1 MMHTLNKNQKRA
13 VEFTHGICS
22 VIAVPGSG
30 KTLTM
35 AKRIGFLVREM
46 GVPPESILGLT
57 YTRSAAESMKERLVP
72 VLDEMASRVHLS
84 TIHSFCHHLL
94 RSEGAM
100 YEILSGKEQIR
111 FMRNIIKELRIRNL
125 AVGMVL
131 KEISLA
137 KNNLISLDEFYELYA
152 GDKTM
157 MEVANVFTKYEK
169 QKSKKMLKDFD
180 DLLINVHELLSGNK
194 GIREKYQGRFH
205 HVLID
210 EFQDTTPVQLELIK
224 LLTNDDIDTSFWI
237 CGDDWQS
244 IFAFTGA
251 SVGNIINFKSMFPT
265 AEEII
270 LDLNYRSSKKILHAC
285 QRLISHNR
293 RKIEKELKTENPA
306 GDDIVILE
314 SANEEEE
321 AVLLVHEIND
331 LVQRKE
337 MKHTDIAIL
346 YRANFQSRVIEETF
360 SQRKIPYQIEN
371 GLNFYDRYEVRC
383 LLDYLRVINNP
394 LSETGDEALVNIF
407 NIPNRYISRKF
418 VGELEQLCREQ
429 DCHLYEGLKGLRIK
443 LPYIRNNIKAM
454 IGFLDP
460 LIENRDSLQPAEVIA
475 ILREHLD
482 YDRFIT
488 EDDIP
493 SPDDLK
499 ILNINQLQMAAVKFT
514 SIDEFLTYT
523 ETFEDQAVSNNKDGV
538 RLMTIHKAKGL
549 EFPVVFVIGLVEG
562 VMPTKKGDIE
572 EERRICFVAMSRAM
586 HHLFLSWSRS
596 YLNQPAK
603 QSTFLTEAIS

>member
-1 MMHTLNKNQKRA
+1 M
-13 VEFTHGICS
+13 
-22 VIAVPGSG
+22 
-30 KTLTM
+30 KTL
-35 AKRIGFLVREM
+35 K
-46 GVPPESILGLT
+46 
-57 YTRSAAESMKERLVP
+57 
-72 VLDEMASRVHLS
+72 
-84 TIHSFCHHLL
+84 
-94 RSEGAM
+94 
-100 YEILSGKEQIR
+100 IR
-111 FMRNIIKELRIRNL
+111 KL

-137 KNNLISLDEFYELYA
+137 KNNLISLNEFYELYA

-157 MEVANVFTKYEK
+157 LEVADIFSEYEK

-180 DLLINVHELLSGNK
+180 DLLINVHELLAGNK
-194 GIREKYQGRFH
+194 AIREKYQGRFH

-224 LLTNDDIDTSFWI
+224 LLSNHKSDTSFWI

-270 LDLNYRSSKKILHAC
+270 LDLNYRSSKKILTAC

-306 GDDIVILE
+306 GDDIVIME

-346 YRANFQSRVIEETF
+346 YRANFQSRIIEETF

-371 GLNFYDRYEVRC
+371 GQNFYDRYEVRC

-394 LSETGDEALVNIF
+394 LSESGDEALVNIF

-418 VGELEQLCREQ
+418 VGELEQICREKE
-429 DCHLYEGLKGLRIK
+429 CHLYEGLKGLRIK
-443 LPYIRNNIKAM
+443 LPYIRNNIKGM
-454 IGFLDP
+454 IGFLNP
-460 LIENRDSLQPAEVIA
+460 LMENRDSLQPAELIA

-482 YDRFIT
+482 YDSFIT
-488 EDDIP
+488 EDDVP

-499 ILNINQLQMAAVKFT
+499 ILNVNQLQMAAVKFS

-523 ETFEDQAVSNNKDGV
+523 ETFEDQAISNNKDGV

-549 EFPVVFVIGLVEG
+549 EFPVVFVIGLVDG

-572 EERRICFVAMSRAM
+572 EERRICFVALSRAM
-586 HHLFLSWSRS
+586 HHLYLSWSRS

-603 QSTFLTEAIS
+603 QSTFLTEAISA

>member
-1 MMHTLNKNQKRA
+1 MT
-13 VEFTHGICS
+13 
-22 VIAVPGSG
+22 
-30 KTLTM
+30 
-35 AKRIGFLVREM
+35 KRIGFLVKKM
-46 GVPPESILGLT
+46 GVSPENILGLT
-57 YTRSAAESMKERLVP
+57 YTRSAAMAMKERLVP

-94 RSEGAM
+94 KSEGAM
-100 YEILSGKEQIR
+100 YEILSGKDQIR
-111 FMRNIIKELRIRNL
+111 FLRDNMKTLKIRKL

-137 KNNLISLDEFYELYA
+137 KNNLISLNEFYELYA

-157 MEVANVFTKYEK
+157 LEVADIFSEYEK

-180 DLLINVHELLSGNK
+180 DLLINVHELLSGNQA
-194 GIREKYQGRFH
+194 IREKYQDRFH

-224 LLTNDDIDTSFWI
+224 LLSNHKSDTSFWI

-270 LDLNYRSSKKILHAC
+270 LDLNYRSSKKILNAC
-285 QRLISHNR
+285 QQLINHNR

-306 GDDIVILE
+306 GDDIVVME

-331 LVQRKE
+331 LIQRKE

-394 LSETGDEALVNIF
+394 LSESGDEALVNIF

-418 VGELEQLCREQ
+418 VGELEQICREK

-443 LPYIRNNIKAM
+443 LPYIRNNVKEM
-454 IGFLDP
+454 IGFLNP
-460 LIENRDSLQPAEVIA
+460 LIENKNSLQPAELIA

-482 YDRFIT
+482 YDSFIT

-523 ETFEDQAVSNNKDGV
+523 ETFEDQAISNNKDGV

-586 HHLFLSWSRS
+586 HHLYLSWSRS
-596 YLNQPAK
+596 YLNQSAK
-603 QSTFLTEAIS
+603 QSTFLTEAIST